1 MVRREVALGALVGL
15 MLAVAAALYLLRASS
30 EQRSEA
36 EAGGLAS
43 PARPAPDRQ
52 PRHAGFVGVVLSGE
66 SVDIEPRSEGRID
79 EVLVK
84 PGDRVL
90 RGAPIARLDVRAM
103 AHQLAIARAAL
114 AGASHRYARRRLAAR
129 VSEAL
134 TAEELDTARL
144 EVAQERAKVAILT
157 EAIKEAMVPAPFE
170 GTVAERY
177 LSPGALAGPGKP
189 IVRLLGAGPPRI
201 RFAVPEEHAGA
212 VSVGA
217 PITVEVGQS
226 QVRGAISDL
235 NPEVDVSAGMLYG
248 TAMLED
254 PATEAPPA
262 GAICRVFLAAGTW
275 AAATGAAGVR
285 RPLPPADAEPQ
296 PPRRHRVKRNRP
308 RAAPPPNPRTP
319 ERPRPLRFIE
329 KW

>member
-1 MVRREVALGALVGL
+1 MVRRDVALGALLGL
-15 MLAVAAALYLLRASS
+15 MLAVAAPLYLLRSTL
-30 EQRSEA
+30 EQRWDPA
-36 EAGGLAS
+36 ADGLAS

-52 PRHAGFVGVVLSGE
+52 PRSAGFVGVVLAGE
-66 SVDIEPRSEGRID
+66 SVDIESRSEGRID

-103 AHQLAIARAAL
+103 TQQLAIARAAL
-114 AGASHRYARRRLAAR
+114 AGASHRYARRRLAGR
-129 VSEAL
+129 VSEAV

-157 EAIKEAMVPAPFE
+157 EASKEAMLPAPFE

-177 LSPGALAGPGKP
+177 LSAGALAGPGRP
-189 IVRLLGAGPPRI
+189 IVRLLGAGPPRV
-201 RFAVPEEHAGA
+201 RFAVPEEDATA

-275 AAATGAAGVR
+275 AHTAGAAVVR
-285 RPLPPADAEPQ
+285 RPLPQADAEP
-296 PPRRHRVKRNRP
+296 PPPARHHAKRNRP
-308 RAAPPPNPRTP
+308 RAAPTPNRQTP
-319 ERPRPLRFIE
+319 EPPTPLHLIRQ
-329 KW
+329 W